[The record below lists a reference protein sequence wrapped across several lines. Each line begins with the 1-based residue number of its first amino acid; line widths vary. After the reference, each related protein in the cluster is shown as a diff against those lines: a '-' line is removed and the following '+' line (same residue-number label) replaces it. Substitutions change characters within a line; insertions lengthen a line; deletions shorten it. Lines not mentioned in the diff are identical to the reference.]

1 MKILDDLDAIN
12 VREFPGRH
20 TQNTV
25 SPFRYPGGKGFLSGF
40 LAAHIAKTFEH
51 RNITFLEPFCGGA
64 GAALNLLADG
74 VVANLQLNDADNR
87 IYSAWKAILSE
98 TDRFIDRLETVPL
111 TMEEWH
117 IQCGIAANGAKH
129 GYDFDLG
136 FASFFLNRTTRS
148 GIVSKAGPIG
158 GYDQSGKWKIDARF
172 NRAGLRKRIEWI
184 GGESDKIE
192 LSNLD
197 ALSFLDRS
205 RRKADVETRF
215 YFIDPPYVKAGG
227 RLYLNAMSEDKHVA
241 LSDILSSG
249 RIKHWVLT
257 YDDHPLIRQIYAD
270 QDLSHLAVNY
280 SLQKKRKES
289 EILIMPMSARYARAS
304 VL

>member
-1 MKILDDLDAIN
+1 LDDLKTIN

-20 TQNTV
+20 TQNAV

-40 LAAHIAKTFEH
+40 LADYITKKFEH
-51 RNITFLEPFCGGA
+51 QNITFLEPFCGGA

-74 VVANLQLNDADNR
+74 VVSNLQLNDADIR

-98 TDRFIDRLETVPL
+98 TDRFIERLEAVSL
-111 TMEEWH
+111 TMDEWH
-117 IQCGIAANGAKH
+117 IQCGIAADGSKQC
-129 GYDFDLG
+129 YDFDLG

-158 GYDQSGKWKIDARF
+158 GYDQTGKWKIDARF
-172 NRAGLRKRIEWI
+172 NKAGLRKRIEWI
-184 GGESDKIE
+184 GSKSDRIE

-197 ALSFLDRS
+197 VLSFLDRS
-205 RRKADVETRF
+205 RRKVDDETRF

-241 LSDILSSG
+241 LSDMLTSG
-249 RIKHWVLT
+249 RIGNWVLT
-257 YDDHPLIRQIYAD
+257 YDDHPLIRQIYSD
-270 QDLSHLAVNY
+270 QSLSHMAVNY

-289 EILIMPMSARYARAS
+289 EILVMPTSARHESATA
-304 VL
+304 L